1 VIRNYGC
8 SFLSLVLAGLQQ
20 IIASVQAPK
29 DALVSPS
36 HAQGAPTRH
45 VFACA
50 TSATGAC
57 SAIAV
62 WAGFTSAPSQ
72 FELLLPEDSA
82 DIELGGM
89 DWAVR
94 TAEPRAAFV
103 VLSASDFSLHLKT
116 GL

>member
-1 VIRNYGC
+1 VISETAFRKELGR
-8 SFLSLVLAGLQQ
+8 L
-20 IIASVQAPK
+20 
-29 DALVSPS
+29 
-36 HAQGAPTRH
+36 HACTL
-45 VFACA
+45 
-50 TSATGAC
+50 T
-57 SAIAV
+57 
-62 WAGFTSAPSQ
+62 AGFTPAPSQ

>member
-1 VIRNYGC
+1 MIRNYGC

-45 VFACA
+45 VFA
-50 TSATGAC
+50 AC
-57 SAIAV
+57 SAIVV

-103 VLSASDFSLHLKT
+103 GLSASDFSLHLKT